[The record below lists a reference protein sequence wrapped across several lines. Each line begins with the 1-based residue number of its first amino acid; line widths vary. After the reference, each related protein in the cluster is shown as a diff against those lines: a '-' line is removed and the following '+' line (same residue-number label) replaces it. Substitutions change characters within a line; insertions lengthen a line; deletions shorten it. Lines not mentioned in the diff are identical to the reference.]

1 MHHTTREVTSP
12 TERDF
17 PSEFARDVYMGLK
30 TNPKWLSSKYFYD
43 DRGDE
48 IFRQIMRMPSYY
60 LTNSEFEI
68 FDKRADDILE
78 SIGTT
83 QPFRIIELGAGDGY
97 KTSLLL
103 EHFMENE
110 IDFTYAPCDIS
121 WNVLQI
127 LEEKLTR
134 KLPNLSIELL
144 HGDYFK
150 VLAEILKKDDGR
162 KNVVFFLGANIGNFT
177 SDRAGQF
184 LSRIRG
190 LLHPGDQLMIGF
202 DLKKDPE
209 TILTAYNDPQGIT
222 ANFNLNLLQRINTEL
237 SADFDLDQF
246 FHRPYYDPET
256 GECRSYLISKL
267 AQEVR
272 LKSIGEKVRFKAW
285 ETIFMEISKKY
296 SLEEIDELSV
306 KSGFSTLATIR
317 DSRHYFADVLWEAI

>member
-1 MHHTTREVTSP
+1 MHHTIKEAITN
-12 TERDF
+12 TEKEF
-17 PSEFARDVYMGLK
+17 PSEFAKDVYIGLK
-30 TNPKWLSSKYFYD
+30 SNPKWLSSKYFYD

-68 FDKRADDILE
+68 FENRADDILE
-78 SIGTT
+78 SIGTS

-103 EHFMENE
+103 EHFMKSE

-134 KLPNLSIELL
+134 KLPHLSMELL

-177 SDRAGQF
+177 SDRAEEF
-184 LSRIRG
+184 LSRIRE

-202 DLKKDPE
+202 DLKKNPE
-209 TILTAYNDPQGIT
+209 TILNAYNDPEGIT
-222 ANFNLNLLQRINTEL
+222 ASFNLNLLQRINTEL
-237 SADFDLDQF
+237 LADFEVDQF
-246 FHRPYYDPET
+246 IHRPYYDPES
-256 GECRSYLISKL
+256 GECRSYLISKID
-267 AQEVR
+267 QEVQLR
-272 LKSIGEKVRFKAW
+272 TIEETISFKAW

-296 SLEEIDELSV
+296 SLEEIGELAAKCS
-306 KSGFSTLATIR
+306 FSTQATVR
-317 DSRHYFADVLWEAI
+317 DKRQYFADVLWEAI